1 MTSRIEYNNPHGA
14 GELGLPY
21 HYEMVSDVR
30 RVTPFRKAI
39 QQACKGKIV
48 VESGTG
54 TSIMSLIAAGAGASR
69 VYAIELDPVIAAVAR
84 QNIAKSGFRNITL
97 IEKSTLDVTRADLDG
112 NAAEVLIAENLST
125 WQATEPQLQVMNHM
139 VSTLAAPGVVCIPE
153 LADNKVELCSS
164 PYVFEKVIELR
175 TMYFQFSGIPV
186 PELYSA
192 PTPYSRFSMNAVN
205 ETAFDKTIT
214 VTPTRSGSINGI
226 RLTSP
231 LIVGHGVEFESSDSL
246 MPPVVVPLEQD
257 ETVTAGVPVSLQVT
271 YVTNTSWD
279 QFHCRIVRAK

>member
-30 RVTPFRKAI
+30 RVTPFREAI
-39 QQACKGKIV
+39 RQVCKGKVV

-54 TSIMSLIAAGAGASR
+54 TSIMSLIAAGAGASK
-69 VYAIELDPVIAAVAR
+69 VYAIELDPVIAGVAR
-84 QNIAKSGFRNITL
+84 ANIAKSGFKNIKL
-97 IEKSTLDVTRADLDG
+97 IEKSTLDVTRADIDG
-112 NAAEVLIAENLST
+112 NAADVLIAENLST

-139 VSTLAAPGVVCIPE
+139 VSALANPTVICIPQVAE
-153 LADNKVELCSS
+153 NRLELCSS

-175 TMYFQFSGIPV
+175 TLYFQFSGIP
-186 PELYSA
+186 A
-192 PTPYSRFSMNAVN
+192 PDLFSDAVLFSKFTMNEVNAVSY
-205 ETAFDKTIT
+205 DDVVRIT
-214 VTPTRSGSINGI
+214 PSKSGTINGV

-231 LIVGHGVEFESSDSL
+231 LSVGEGIVFASSDSL
-246 MPPVVVPLEQD
+246 MPPVVVPLERD
-257 ETVTAGVPVSLQVT
+257 LTVKAGVPISLRIS

-279 QFHCRIVRAK
+279 RFRCEIVEAA

>member
-30 RVTPFRKAI
+30 RVSPFREAI
-39 QQACKGKIV
+39 QQACKGKVV

-54 TSIMSLIAAGAGASR
+54 TSIMSLIAAGAGAAH

-84 QNIAKSGFRNITL
+84 ANIKKSGFTNIKL

-112 NAAEVLIAENLST
+112 RSAEVLIAENLST

-139 VSTLAAPGVVCIPE
+139 VSELAAPGVVCIPQIAE
-153 LADNKVELCSS
+153 NRVELCSS
-164 PYVFEKVIELR
+164 TYVFEKVIELR
-175 TMYFQFSGIPV
+175 TLYFQFSGIPV
-186 PELYSA
+186 PEL
-192 PTPYSRFSMNAVN
+192 FSEATLFSKFTMSEVN
-205 ETAFDKTIT
+205 KPSYDDVVRI
-214 VTPTRSGSINGI
+214 VPTRSGTINGV

-231 LIVGHGVEFESSDSL
+231 LTVGTGIAFASSDSL
-246 MPPVVVPLEQD
+246 MPPVVVPLD
-257 ETVTAGVPVSLQVT
+257 RDVKVTAGTPVDLHIS

-279 QFHCRIVRAK
+279 EFRVDIAG

>member
-30 RVTPFRKAI
+30 RVTPFREAI
-39 QQACKGKIV
+39 RQACKGKVV

-54 TSIMSLIAAGAGASR
+54 TSIMSLIAAGAGASM
-69 VYAIELDPVIAAVAR
+69 VYAIELDPIIAKVAR
-84 QNIAKSGFRNITL
+84 ANIAKSGFTNIKL
-97 IEKSTLDVTRADLDG
+97 IEKSTLDVTRDDIDG
-112 NAAEVLIAENLST
+112 RSAEVLIAENLST

-139 VSTLAAPGVVCIPE
+139 VSALAAPDVICVPQVAE
-153 LADNKVELCSS
+153 NRVELCSS

-186 PELYSA
+186 PELYSDA
-192 PTPYSRFSMNAVN
+192 TLFSKFTMSQVN
-205 ETAFDKTIT
+205 KTSFDDVMQI
-214 VTPTRSGSINGI
+214 VPTRSGTINGV

-231 LIVGHGVEFESSDSL
+231 LTVGTGIAFASSDSL
-246 MPPVVVPLEQD
+246 MPPVVLPLD
-257 ETVTAGVPVSLQVT
+257 RDLTVTAGKPVELHIS
-271 YVTNTSWD
+271 YATNTSWD
-279 QFHCRIVRAK
+279 QFRVEVVSAG